1 MIYVDS
7 CYLAKLYLPE
17 PDSSLVRAGVQAAG
31 LAVCS
36 VHGQTEVQAVFHRKL
51 REQLISPA
59 EFELLMDQF
68 ESEAATLK
76 YLWLPLA
83 PAVISLAQTKI
94 RALPSSIFLRAADA
108 LHLAA
113 AAEKGFTEIYT
124 SDRHVIAAAPHFGLT
139 GVIL

>member
-17 PDSSLVRAGVQAAG
+17 PDSILVQAGVQAAG
-31 LAVCS
+31 QAVCS

-51 REQLISPA
+51 RENLIARP

-68 ESEAATLK
+68 ASEADTAK
-76 YLWLPLA
+76 YLWLPLTA
-83 PAVISLAQTKI
+83 SVLALAQTTI
-94 RALPSSIFLRAADA
+94 RSLPAGIFLRAADA
-108 LHLAA
+108 LHLAS

-124 SDRHVIAAAPHFGLT
+124 SDRHVLAAAPHFGLSAIT
-139 GVIL
+139 L